1 MLMFSIFC
9 PLLCG
14 NQIKDIQQHLKEC
27 KKKNLLNKYYFQ
39 CPFNPNHIISKNVF
53 PYHKENCPDKKAN
66 TEIDNIVDNSELEE
80 FKKNTPLLIK
90 KNKSEKEI
98 KLKENN
104 LENKKEKKKI
114 EKYNSHDDISPSKS
128 ARHINLNF
136 DIFDRK
142 LKRFEEREGSFYSE
156 NTDISYDN
164 SLKNTKR
171 PLKQKISFDNNV
183 KVFVYQKELLYSSRF
198 QRHYNDHNDETF
210 IKKYN
215 KYL

>member
-53 PYHKENCPDKKAN
+53 PYHKENCPDKRAI
-66 TEIDNIVDNSELEE
+66 TEIDNVNNSEEE
-80 FKKNTPLLIK
+80 FTKIDPLKRKINSKKG
-90 KNKSEKEI
+90 I
-98 KLKENN
+98 KLKDNIF
-104 LENKKEKKKI
+104 EKKKDKKII
-114 EKYNSHDDISPSKS
+114 EKYKSNDDISFNKNNK
-128 ARHINLNF
+128 HINLTF

-142 LKRFEEREGSFYSE
+142 LKKFEEREGSFYSE
-156 NTDISYDN
+156 KTDISYDN
-164 SLKNTKR
+164 SLKNSKR
-171 PLKQKISFDNNV
+171 LFKQKISFDNNV

-198 QRHYNDHNDETF
+198 QRNYNDHNDETF